1 MPPIRPSQFQRA
13 LASRV
18 RDLPRTV
25 GRLILGLYSAH
36 LRTPRAMLGP
46 AVFLKVADYVRAGV
60 FLPRSPG
67 GRPEPPD
74 SPGPSDPPE
83 PSDSIDVDSEQTL
96 DQLVAEGYLTS
107 AGTWLGQLA
116 PADIDALGQAAVQAG
131 MPQQHWD
138 WIRSLLPTL
147 S

>member
-1 MPPIRPSQFQRA
+1 
-13 LASRV
+13 V
-18 RDLPRTV
+18 RDLPPSI
-25 GRLILGLYSAH
+25 GRMILGLYSAH
-36 LRTPRAMLGP
+36 LHTPRAMLGP

-60 FLPRSPG
+60 FLPRSAGQHSDQPG
-67 GRPEPPD
+67 

-116 PADIDALGQAAVQAG
+116 PADLDTLGQATVQAG
-131 MPQQHWD
+131 MDQKHWD